1 MAGVAGDDESAGEVA
16 VLSATSRSTKAP
28 TMSSCVLLPLALRYH
43 PSISSSQH
51 QSLTPPWLITIASID
66 SRKSRYGF
74 WDSTDMAVAPPNA
87 ACLLMIV
94 VVASLMMIGLQDAL
108 KEDASSGS
116 KRRRPERTAR
126 MTASASAASDDAAE
140 KLSMEAKELG
150 EKHELMVL

>member
-74 WDSTDMAVAPPNA
+74 WDSTDMAVAPPKA
-87 ACLLMIV
+87 ACCLLMVIV
-94 VVASLMMIGLQDAL
+94 VVSLMMIGL

-116 KRRRPERTAR
+116 KRRRSERTAR
-126 MTASASAASDDAAE
+126 MTASASAAASDDAIDE